1 MKKTLNFLSLSLLI
15 FCGSA
20 SAANLSKNIA
30 LWEQVNRLSC
40 LGQTISRCTES
51 GCSNNTAGITV
62 WNVDFTDMLIEFY
75 NVNTKVEL
83 VGTSFENYPTR
94 DTSKHVVFL
103 GDGRFMRFNLDN
115 LDEFN
120 RSVTKGIQAAVSSI
134 YWTENEYKNN
144 ILVSSTTSF
153 ECYEQ

>member
-1 MKKTLNFLSLSLLI
+1 
-15 FCGSA
+15 
-20 SAANLSKNIA
+20 
-30 LWEQVNRLSC
+30 
-40 LGQTISRCTES
+40 
-51 GCSNNTAGITV
+51 
-62 WNVDFTDMLIEFY
+62 MLIEFY

-83 VGTSFENYPTR
+83 VGTSFEHYPTR
-94 DTSKHVVFL
+94 DTSRHVVFL

-120 RSVTKGIQAAVSSI
+120 RSVTKGIQAAVSNI